1 MEKKYSGFEYGV
13 TGLTLLLLVAW
24 ATCCLSTSLP
34 LGVTVCG
41 GTGLL
46 AMAAAPWFF

>member
-1 MEKKYSGFEYGV
+1 MEKKYSGVEYGV

-24 ATCCLSTSLP
+24 AMLSLSVSLP

-46 AMAAAPWFF
+46 AMAAALWSF